1 VSVDSPFGGFTPENV
16 VDLLMQALKIEAE
29 PTPAEVEAEVDKLLT
44 GLFQPLLPWRR
55 AIIDDILK
63 RIRVRVGVASV
74 LSDAAGH
81 IDWLGGVDRQEW
93 KFWPRLERYLRRVD
107 ELEPAKVLE
116 LDRSTDKTLE
126 LLESPQREGRWDRR
140 GLVVGHV
147 QSGKTSHYTALA
159 AKALDAGYQIIV
171 ILAGVHN
178 SLRAQTHE
186 RIDEYLIGRDSAAL
200 LEAVRQHR
208 TTVEAGQRLGVS
220 DFDLKRGVSD
230 PAISILTCT
239 NSNDTGDFKTAV
251 ATIVG
256 LPVGPGSRLVMVVKK
271 NATILRNL
279 VDWMRLQNAA
289 PGTAAPDRRVPAPTL
304 VVDDEADHASIN
316 TRDPDQDPT
325 TINRLIREL
334 LMVFDR
340 VSLVG
345 YTATPFANIFIP
357 IDANPA
363 NQARFGDDLF
373 PRSFIVNLKPPS
385 DYIGPDRVFGHPGDE
400 SINIPERPPLPMFIS
415 VNDAGTWMPDKHKK
429 DHYPGSIPASLQE
442 AVRLFVLVCAARAA
456 RGDEQVHNSMLVHAT
471 RFVNVQSRV
480 AEQIEAE
487 LNALRNV
494 LTYGAPGSS
503 QSGRQRIESLWNR
516 HILKEHEDFRVQ
528 LGEECPPLPDWD
540 QVWSRVDAAL
550 KRITVMRVNGTSAD
564 ALKYSKNP
572 EGVYVI
578 AIGGD
583 KLSRGLTLEG
593 LSVSYFL
600 RTSNMFDTLLQMGR
614 WFGYRPGYADL
625 CRVYTTGT
633 LYAAFREIALAMEDL
648 RADLDLMAD
657 TKKTPLEFG
666 LRVRT
671 PQDGL
676 VITSANKIRRGDPVQ
691 VRFADSII
699 QTLEIPRRGD
709 QAVENRAAVR
719 KLIDRLGSAER
730 KVRGQPSPHYLWH
743 GVGVDIV
750 LEFLSRYEAFATPSF
765 FGRCNAIRNYIRQ
778 QVEKGELT
786 GWTVAVVSKKTS
798 PRQVRLGANDVN
810 LVERGRDSTAAPD
823 DRLRMRGVVGSEE
836 EALDLSPAEYAI
848 ADAAR
853 ASKAEDAPKFR
864 ETVRNQR
871 PATRGLLLL
880 YPLKVRGEDLEPG
893 EDFIPAVAISFPAS
907 RTAQPLSYTVNDVWK
922 QQYGL
927 IDEPDD
933 DQSA

>member
-1 VSVDSPFGGFTPENV
+1 MSSDSPFGGFAPEHV
-16 VDLLMQALKIEAE
+16 VDLLMQALKVEAE

-44 GLFQPLLPWRR
+44 GLFAPLRPYRQ
-55 AIIDDILK
+55 AIIDDVLK

-74 LSDAAGH
+74 LSDDADH
-81 IDWLGGVDRQEW
+81 IDWLRGVDRTQW
-93 KFWPRLERYLRRVD
+93 KFWPRLERYLRRND

-126 LLESPQREGRWDRR
+126 LLESPLREGRWDRR

-159 AKALDAGYQIIV
+159 AKALDAGYQIII

-200 LEAVRQHR
+200 LEAVRQQR
-208 TTVEAGQRLGVS
+208 TTVESGQRIGVS
-220 DFDLKRGVSD
+220 DFDLKRGVPD
-230 PAISILTCT
+230 PLVSILTCT

-251 ATIVG
+251 ARQVG

-279 VDWMRLQNAA
+279 VDWMCLQNVA
-289 PGTAAPDRRVPAPTL
+289 PGTAGPDRRVPAPTL

-334 LMVFDR
+334 LMAFDR

-357 IDANPA
+357 VDVNEANR
-363 NQARFGDDLF
+363 ARFGDDLF

-400 SINIPERPPLPMFIS
+400 SINIPERPPLPMFIR
-415 VNDAGTWMPDKHKK
+415 VTDVANWMPDKHKK
-429 DHYPGSIPASLQE
+429 DHYPVTIPPSLQQ
-442 AVRLFVLVCAARAA
+442 AVRLFVLVCAARAT

-480 AEQIEAE
+480 AEQIEGE
-487 LNALRNV
+487 INALRNV
-494 LTYGAPGSS
+494 LSFGAPNIS
-503 QSGRQRIESLWNR
+503 QSVRQTMKEPWDEE
-516 HILKEHEDFRVQ
+516 ILRKHEEFRVQ
-528 LGEECPPLPDWD
+528 LGDECPSLPVWD
-540 QVWSRVDAAL
+540 DVWKRVASAL

-564 ALKYSKNP
+564 ALKYSKSP

-600 RTSNMFDTLLQMGR
+600 RTSNMFGTLLQMGR
-614 WFGYRPGYADL
+614 WFGYRPGYSDL
-625 CRVYTTGT
+625 CRVYTTPT

-671 PQDGL
+671 PEDGL

-699 QTLEIPRRGD
+699 QTLEIPRKGD

-719 KLIDRLGSAER
+719 SLIEQLGPAER
-730 KVRGQPSPHYLWH
+730 KVRGEASPHYLWLN
-743 GVGVDIV
+743 VGVDKV
-750 LEFLSRYEAFATPSF
+750 LEFLSRYEAFSTPSF
-765 FGRCNAIRNYIRQ
+765 FTRCTAIRNYIRQ

-786 GWTVAVVSKKTS
+786 GWTVAVVSKRSS
-798 PRQVRLGANDVN
+798 PRHVRLAGHDVN
-810 LVERGRDSTAAPD
+810 LVERGTDSPPAPE

-836 EALDLSPAEYAI
+836 EALDLSPAEYVV

-853 ASKAEDAPKFR
+853 ASKADDAPKFR

-871 PATRGLLLL
+871 PATRGLLLV
-880 YPLKVRGEDLEPG
+880 YPLKVRGEDLRPG
-893 EDFIPAVAISFPAS
+893 EDFIPAIAISFPAS
-907 RTAQPLSYTVNDVWK
+907 KTAQPLSYTVNDVWK

-933 DQSA
+933 DTTA

>member
-1 VSVDSPFGGFTPENV
+1 MSGDSPFGGFTPENV

-29 PTPAEVEAEVDKLLT
+29 PTPAEVEAEVDRLLT
-44 GLFQPLLPWRR
+44 GLFAPLRPYRQ
-55 AIIDDILK
+55 AIIDDVLK

-74 LSDAAGH
+74 LSDNAGH
-81 IDWLGGVDRQEW
+81 IDWLPGVDRTQW
-93 KFWPRLERYLRRVD
+93 TFWPRLDRYLRRVD

-126 LLESPQREGRWDRR
+126 LLESPSREGRWDRR

-159 AKALDAGYQIIV
+159 AKALDAGYQIII

-200 LEAVRQHR
+200 LEAVRQQR
-208 TTVEAGQRLGVS
+208 TTVESGQRIGVS
-220 DFDLKRGVSD
+220 DFDLKRGVPD
-230 PAISILTCT
+230 PVVSILTCT
-239 NSNDTGDFKTAV
+239 NSNDTGDFKTVV
-251 ATIVG
+251 ATQVG
-256 LPVGPGSRLVMVVKK
+256 LQVGPGSRLVMVVKK

-279 VDWMRLQNAA
+279 VDWMRLQNAV
-289 PGTAAPDRRVPAPTL
+289 PGTAGPDRRVPAPTL

-334 LMVFDR
+334 LMAFDR

-357 IDANPA
+357 LDVNPA

-400 SINIPERPPLPMFIS
+400 SINIPERPPVPMFIP
-415 VNDAGTWMPDKHKK
+415 VKDAGTWMPDKHKK
-429 DHYPGSIPASLQE
+429 DHYPGAVPPSLQE

-494 LTYGAPGSS
+494 LSFGAPGNSRS
-503 QSGRQRIESLWNR
+503 ERQTMKDLWDEQ
-516 HILKEHEDFRVQ
+516 ILRKHEEFRVQ
-528 LGEECPPLPDWD
+528 LGEECPSLPALDE
-540 QVWSRVDAAL
+540 VWKRVDAAL

-614 WFGYRPGYADL
+614 WFGYRPGYSDL
-625 CRVYTTGT
+625 CRVYTTPT

-719 KLIDRLGSAER
+719 TLIEELGTAQR
-730 KVRGQPSPHYLWH
+730 KVRGENSPHYLWH
-743 GVGVDIV
+743 NVGVDKV
-750 LEFLSRYEAFATPSF
+750 LEFLSRYEAFSTPSF
-765 FGRCNAIRNYIRQ
+765 FTRCTAIRNYIRQ

-786 GWTVAVVSKKTS
+786 GWTVAVVSKRSS
-798 PRQVRLGANDVN
+798 PRQVRLGAYDVN
-810 LVERGRDSTAAPD
+810 LVERGKDSTPAPE

-836 EALDLSPAEYAI
+836 EALDLSKAEYDV

-853 ASKAEDAPKFR
+853 ASKADDAPKFR

-871 PATRGLLLL
+871 PASRGLLLI
-880 YPLKVRGEDLEPG
+880 YPLKVRGEDLRPG

-907 RTAQPLSYTVNDVWK
+907 KTAQPLSYTVNDVWK

-933 DQSA
+933 DTAA

>member
-1 VSVDSPFGGFTPENV
+1 VTGDSPFGGFTPENV
-16 VDLLMQALKIEAE
+16 VDLLMQALKLESE

-44 GLFQPLLPWRR
+44 GLFSGLRPYRQ
-55 AIIDDILK
+55 AIIDDVLK
-63 RIRVRVGVASV
+63 RVRVRVGVASV
-74 LSDAAGH
+74 LSDDIGH
-81 IDWLGGVDRQEW
+81 VDWLRGVDRTSW

-116 LDRSTDKTLE
+116 LDRSTDRTLE
-126 LLESPQREGRWDRR
+126 LLESPLREDRWDRR

-159 AKALDAGYQIIV
+159 AKALDAGYQIIIV
-171 ILAGVHN
+171 LAGVHN

-200 LEAVRQHR
+200 LEAVRQQR
-208 TTVEAGQRLGVS
+208 VTVESGQRIGVS
-220 DFDLKRGVSD
+220 DFDLKRGVPD
-230 PAISILTCT
+230 PSVSILTCT

-251 ATIVG
+251 ATQVG
-256 LPVGPGSRLVMVVKK
+256 LQVGPGSRLVMVVKK

-279 VDWMRLQNAA
+279 VDWMRLQNSV
-289 PGTAAPDRRVPAPTL
+289 PGTGGPGRIHAPTF
-304 VVDDEADHASIN
+304 VIDDEADHASIN
-316 TRDPDQDPT
+316 TRDPEHDPT

-334 LMVFDR
+334 LIAFDH

-357 IDANPA
+357 VDVRPA
-363 NQARFGDDLF
+363 NLARYGEDLF

-385 DYIGPDRVFGHPGDE
+385 DYIGPDLVFGHPGDE
-400 SINIPERPPLPMFIS
+400 SINIPERPPLPMFIR
-415 VNDAGTWMPDKHKK
+415 VADAGTWLPDKHKK
-429 DHYPGSIPASLQE
+429 DHLPGVIPESLQQ
-442 AVRLFVLVCAARAA
+442 AVRLFVMVCAARAA
-456 RGDEQVHNSMLVHAT
+456 RGDEHVHNSMLVHAT
-471 RFVNVQSRV
+471 RLVNVQSRV

-487 LNALRNV
+487 LNTLRNV
-494 LTYGAPGSS
+494 LSFSAPGAS
-503 QSGRQRIESLWNR
+503 QAERQNLKDLWDE
-516 HILKEHEDFRVQ
+516 HIAGTHEQFRLQ
-528 LGEECPPLPDWD
+528 LGERCPDLPA
-540 QVWSRVDAAL
+540 WSEVSKHVDAAL
-550 KRITVMRVNGTSAD
+550 KRITVMRLNGTSAD

-572 EGVYVI
+572 HGVYVI

-593 LSVSYFL
+593 LSISYFL

-625 CRVYTTGT
+625 CRVYTTTT
-633 LYAAFREIALAMEDL
+633 LHSAFREIALAMEDL
-648 RADLDLMAD
+648 RTDLDLMAD

-699 QTLEIPRRGD
+699 QTLEIPRKGD
-709 QAVENRAAVR
+709 QAIENRAAVR
-719 KLIDRLGSAER
+719 KLVDQLGAAER
-730 KVRGQPSPHYLWH
+730 AVRGDPSPHLLWH
-743 GVGVDIV
+743 DVGVDKV

-765 FGRCNAIRNYIRQ
+765 YARCTAIRNYIRQ
-778 QVEKGELT
+778 QVQKGELT
-786 GWTVAVVSKKTS
+786 GWTVVVVSKKSST
-798 PRQVRLGANDVN
+798 RQTKLGTYDVN
-810 LVERGRDSTAAPD
+810 LVERSKDTAPAPD
-823 DRLRMRGVVGSEE
+823 DRLRMRGVAGSEE
-836 EALDLSPAEYAI
+836 EALDLTSSEYAV

-853 ASKAEDAPKFR
+853 ASKADDAPKFR
-864 ETVRNQR
+864 EMVRSQR
-871 PATRGLLLL
+871 PATRGLMLI
-880 YPLKVRGEDLEPG
+880 YPIKVRGEDLQPG
-893 EDFIPAVAISFPAS
+893 EDFLPAVAMSFPAS
-907 RTAQPLSYTVNDVWK
+907 ETAQPLSYTVNEVWK

-927 IDEPDD
+927 VDEPDD

>member
-1 VSVDSPFGGFTPENV
+1 
-16 VDLLMQALKIEAE
+16 MQALKIEAE
-29 PTPAEVEAEVDKLLT
+29 PTPAEVEAEVDRLLT
-44 GLFQPLLPWRR
+44 GLFAGLQPYRQ
-55 AIIDDILK
+55 AIIDDVLK

-74 LSDAAGH
+74 LLDDTDH
-81 IDWLGGVDRQEW
+81 IDWLSGVDRTHW

-116 LDRSTDKTLE
+116 LDRSTDRTLE
-126 LLESPQREGRWDRR
+126 LFESPLREGRWDRR

-159 AKALDAGYQIIV
+159 AKALDAGYQIIIV
-171 ILAGVHN
+171 LAGVHN

-186 RIDEYLIGRDSAAL
+186 RVDEYLIGRDSAAL
-200 LEAVRQHR
+200 LEAVRQQR
-208 TTVEAGQRLGVS
+208 TTIESGQRIGVS
-220 DFDLKRGVSD
+220 DFDLKRGIPD
-230 PAISILTCT
+230 PSVSILTCT

-251 ATIVG
+251 ATQVG
-256 LPVGPGSRLVMVVKK
+256 LQVGPGSRLVMVVKK

-279 VDWMRLQNAA
+279 VDWMRLQNTA
-289 PGTAAPDRRVPAPTL
+289 PGTGGPERRIPAPTL
-304 VVDDEADHASIN
+304 VIDDEADHASIN
-316 TRDPDQDPT
+316 TRDPEQDPT

-334 LMVFDR
+334 LISFDR

-357 IDANPA
+357 VDVTPA
-363 NQARFGDDLF
+363 NLARYGEDLF

-385 DYIGPDRVFGHPGDE
+385 DYIGPDLVFGHAGDE
-400 SINIPERPPLPMFIS
+400 SINIPERPPLPMFIP
-415 VNDAGTWMPDKHKK
+415 VADAGIWMPDKHKK
-429 DHYPGSIPASLQE
+429 DHHPGATPESLQQ
-442 AVRLFVLVCAARAA
+442 AVRLFLLVCAARAA

-480 AEQIEAE
+480 ADQIEAE
-487 LNALRNV
+487 LNAIRNV
-494 LTYGAPGSS
+494 LSFGAPGTS
-503 QSGRQRIESLWNR
+503 QAERQSLKDLWNE
-516 HILKEHEDFRVQ
+516 HILEKHEQFRVQ
-528 LGEECPPLPDWD
+528 LGERCAGLPEWNE
-540 QVWSRVDAAL
+540 VWKYVDAAL
-550 KRITVMRVNGTSAD
+550 KRITVMRLNGTSAD

-572 EGVYVI
+572 HGVYVI

-593 LSVSYFL
+593 LSISYFL

-625 CRVYTTGT
+625 CRVYTTTT
-633 LYAAFREIALAMEDL
+633 LHSAFREIALAMEDL

-657 TKKTPLEFG
+657 TKKTPLQFG

-671 PQDGL
+671 PEDGL

-699 QTLEIPRRGD
+699 QTLEVPRKGD
-709 QAVENRAAVR
+709 QAIENRAAVR
-719 KLIDRLGSAER
+719 NLVEQLGTADRS
-730 KVRGQPSPHYLWH
+730 VRDEPSPHLLWH
-743 GVGVDIV
+743 RVGVDKI

-765 FGRCNAIRNYIRQ
+765 FSRCNAIRNYIRQ
-778 QVEKGELT
+778 QVQKSELKE
-786 GWTVAVVSKKTS
+786 WTIVVVSKKSS
-798 PRQVRLGANDVN
+798 PSQTKLGTYDVN
-810 LVERGRDSTAAPD
+810 LVERSKDTTAAPQ

-836 EALDLSPAEYAI
+836 EALDLSPSEYAV

-853 ASKAEDAPKFR
+853 ASKEDDAPKFR
-864 ETVRNQR
+864 EVVRNQR
-871 PATRGLLLL
+871 PATRGLLLI
-880 YPLKVRGEDLEPG
+880 YPLKVRKEDLQPG
-893 EDFIPAVAISFPAS
+893 EDFIPAVGISFPAS
-907 RTAQPLSYTVNDVWK
+907 ETALPLSYTVNEVWK

>member
-1 VSVDSPFGGFTPENV
+1 MTGDSHFGGFTPENV
-16 VDLLMQALKIEAE
+16 VDLLMQVLKIEAE
-29 PTPAEVEAEVDKLLT
+29 PTPAEVEAKVDSLLT
-44 GLFQPLLPWRR
+44 GLFAPLRSYR
-55 AIIDDILK
+55 QAIIDDVLK
-63 RIRVRVGVASV
+63 RIRVRVGIASV
-74 LSDAAGH
+74 LSDDAGH
-81 IDWLGGVDRQEW
+81 IDWLPGVDREPW
-93 KFWPRLERYLRRVD
+93 KFWPRLERYLGRVD

-126 LLESPQREGRWDRR
+126 LLESPLREGRWDRR

-159 AKALDAGYQIIV
+159 AKALDAGYQIII

-200 LEAVRQHR
+200 LEAVRQQR
-208 TTVEAGQRLGVS
+208 TTVESGQRIGVS
-220 DFDLKRGVSD
+220 DFDLKRGVPD
-230 PAISILTCT
+230 PLVSILTCT
-239 NSNDTGDFKTAV
+239 NSNDTGDFKTVV
-251 ATIVG
+251 ATQVG
-256 LPVGPGSRLVMVVKK
+256 LQVGLGSRVVMVVKK

-279 VDWMRLQNAA
+279 VDWMRLQNT
-289 PGTAAPDRRVPAPTL
+289 PGTAVLDRRVTAPTL

-334 LMVFDR
+334 MMVFDR

-357 IDANPA
+357 LDVNAANRA
-363 NQARFGDDLF
+363 KFGDDLF

-400 SINIPERPPLPMFIS
+400 SINIPERPPLPMFIP
-415 VNDAGTWMPDKHKK
+415 VTDASSWMPDKHKK
-429 DHYPGSIPASLQE
+429 DHYPGSIPTSLQG
-442 AVRLFVLVCAARAA
+442 AVRLFVLVCAARAS

-480 AEQIEAE
+480 AEQIDGE

-494 LTYGAPGSS
+494 LSFGSPGNS
-503 QSGRQRIESLWNR
+503 QSERQTLKDLWDEQ
-516 HILKEHEDFRVQ
+516 ILQKHEEFRVQ
-528 LGEECPPLPDWD
+528 LGDECPTLPGWD
-540 QVWSRVDAAL
+540 DVWKRVGAAL
-550 KRITVMRVNGTSAD
+550 RRITVMRVNGTSAD

-614 WFGYRPGYADL
+614 WFGYRPGYSDL
-625 CRVYTTGT
+625 CRVYTTPT

-676 VITSANKIRRGDPVQ
+676 VITSANKIRRGESVQ

-699 QTLEIPRRGD
+699 QTLEIPRIGN
-709 QAVENRAAVR
+709 QAVENRTAVR
-719 KLIDRLGSAER
+719 RLIEQLGAADRS
-730 KVRGQPSPHYLWH
+730 VRGEASPHYLWH
-743 GVGVDIV
+743 NVGVDKV
-750 LEFLSRYEAFATPSF
+750 LEFLSRYEAFSTPSF
-765 FGRCNAIRNYIRQ
+765 FTRCTAIRNYISQ

-786 GWTVAVVSKKTS
+786 AWTVAVVSKRSS
-798 PRQVRLGANDVN
+798 PRQVRLGAHDVN
-810 LVERGRDSTAAPD
+810 LVERGKDSTPAPE

-836 EALDLSPAEYAI
+836 EALDLSPAEYEV

-853 ASKAEDAPKFR
+853 ASMVDDAPKFR

-871 PATRGLLLL
+871 PATRGLLLI
-880 YPLKVRGEDLEPG
+880 YPLKVLGEDLQPG
-893 EDFIPAVAISFPAS
+893 EDFIPAVGISFPAS
-907 RTAQPLSYTVNDVWK
+907 QTAQPLSYTVNNVWK
-922 QQYGL
+922 QQFGL

-933 DQSA
+933 DTTI

>member
-1 VSVDSPFGGFTPENV
+1 MTGDSPFGGFTPETV
-16 VDLLMQALKIEAE
+16 VDLLMQALKLDVE
-29 PTPAEVEAEVDKLLT
+29 PTPAEVEAEVDTLLT
-44 GLFQPLLPWRR
+44 GLFSGLRPYRQ
-55 AIIDDILK
+55 AIIDDVLK
-63 RIRVRVGVASV
+63 RVRVRVGVASV
-74 LSDAAGH
+74 LSDDIGH
-81 IDWLGGVDRQEW
+81 ADWLPVVDRTSW
-93 KFWPRLERYLRRVD
+93 NFWPRLERYLRRVD

-116 LDRSTDKTLE
+116 LDRSTDRTLE
-126 LLESPQREGRWDRR
+126 LLESPLREGRWDRR

-159 AKALDAGYQIIV
+159 AKALDAGYQIII

-186 RIDEYLIGRDSAAL
+186 RIDEYLIGRNSAAL
-200 LEAVRQHR
+200 LEAVRQKR
-208 TTVEAGQRLGVS
+208 QTVESGQRIGVS
-220 DFDLKRGVSD
+220 DFDLKRGVPD
-230 PAISILTCT
+230 PSVSILTCT

-251 ATIVG
+251 ATQVG
-256 LPVGPGSRLVMVVKK
+256 LQVGAGSRLVMVVKK

-279 VDWMRLQNAA
+279 VDWMRLQNSV
-289 PGTAAPDRRVPAPTL
+289 PGTSGPDRRIPSPTL
-304 VVDDEADHASIN
+304 VIDDEADHASIN

-334 LMVFDR
+334 LISFDR
-340 VSLVG
+340 ISLVG

-357 IDANPA
+357 VDVTPA
-363 NQARFGDDLF
+363 NLARYGEDLF

-385 DYIGPDRVFGHPGDE
+385 DYIGPDLVFGHPGDE

-415 VNDAGTWMPDKHKK
+415 VTDAGAWLPDKHKK
-429 DHYPGSIPASLQE
+429 DYQPGVIPKSLQD
-442 AVRLFVLVCAARAA
+442 AVRLFVMVCAARAA

-480 AEQIEAE
+480 AEQIETE
-487 LNALRNV
+487 LNTLRNV
-494 LTYGAPGSS
+494 LSFSAPGASHAER
-503 QSGRQRIESLWNR
+503 QS
-516 HILKEHEDFRVQ
+516 LKELWDEHIVGKHEHFRLQ
-528 LGEECPPLPDWD
+528 LSERCLDLPSWKD
-540 QVWSRVDAAL
+540 VSEHIDAVL
-550 KRITVMRVNGTSAD
+550 NRITVMRVNGTSAD

-572 EGVYVI
+572 NGVYVI

-593 LSVSYFL
+593 LSISYFL

-625 CRVYTTGT
+625 CRVYTTTT
-633 LYAAFREIALAMEDL
+633 LHSAFREIALAMEDL
-648 RADLDLMAD
+648 RADLDLLAD

-699 QTLEIPRRGD
+699 QTLEIPRTGN
-709 QAVENRAAVR
+709 QAIENRAAVR
-719 KLIDRLGSAER
+719 KLVNQLGAAER
-730 KVRGQPSPHYLWH
+730 KVRGDASPHLLWH
-743 GVGVDIV
+743 NIGVENI

-765 FGRCNAIRNYIRQ
+765 YARCSAIRNYIRQ
-778 QVEKGELT
+778 QVQRRELT
-786 GWTVAVVSKKTS
+786 VWTVVVVSKKSS
-798 PRQVRLGANDVN
+798 PNQARLGNYNVN
-810 LVERGRDSTAAPD
+810 LVERSKDTVAAPD
-823 DRLRMRGVVGSEE
+823 DRLRMRGVAGSED
-836 EALDLSPAEYAI
+836 EALDLSPTEYAA

-853 ASKAEDAPKFR
+853 ASRADDAPKFR
-864 ETVRNQR
+864 EMVRRQR
-871 PATRGLLLL
+871 PATRGLMLI
-880 YPLKVRGEDLEPG
+880 YPLKIRGEDLQPE
-893 EDFIPAVAISFPAS
+893 EDFLPAVAMSFPAS
-907 RTAQPLSYTVNDVWK
+907 ETAQPLSYTVNEVWK

-933 DQSA
+933 DQPS